1 MTNKEND
8 SIIGSKERVIFM
20 VIRERY
26 LKLIRPFY
34 NQELIKVLIGIRRSG
49 KSVILMQIIE
59 ELKNSGIKDDHIIY
73 INFEDFDYDEY
84 TNPKKL
90 NDYVKNKIIDKD
102 KYYLFFDEIQNVES
116 WEKVI
121 NSFRATKNTSIF
133 ITGSN
138 SDLLSSDLATHISG
152 RYVSFKI
159 TPFTF
164 KEVCEF
170 LNLEN
175 RIDIENA
182 FNDYLKW
189 GGMPQRFMQTDIIST
204 KTYLNDIYDSIVI
217 KDIVKRFNI
226 KDIDLLNRI
235 VTYILTTP
243 SQTFSPDSLKKYMM
257 SESRN
262 VSLETLYNYLD
273 YIIRANLISKA
284 ERYDIRGKR
293 ILTGKYK
300 YYLTDLGFTNIL
312 SEGKKEQIG
321 AYLENIVYNE
331 LVTRGYN
338 VNVGNIENG
347 EIDFIA
353 TKFEEKIYIQV
364 AYILADEAVI
374 RREFDAYKKIEDNYP
389 KYVLSMDKFNFS
401 ENGIIH
407 ENIIDWLLKD

>member
-1 MTNKEND
+1 
-8 SIIGSKERVIFM
+8 M

-49 KSVILMQIIE
+49 KSVLLKQIID
-59 ELKNSGIKDDHIIY
+59 ELKKEKVDDKHIIY
-73 INFEDFDYDEY
+73 INFEDYDYEEY
-84 TNPKKL
+84 TDPKKL
-90 NDYVKNKIIDKD
+90 HELIKDKIIDDK
-102 KYYLFFDEIQNVES
+102 KYYVFFDEIQNVEE
-116 WEKVI
+116 WEKVV
-121 NSFRATKNTSIF
+121 NSLRATKNTSIF

-138 SDLLSSDLATHISG
+138 SDLLSSDLATHIAG

-164 KEVCEF
+164 DEVCKL
-170 LNLEN
+170 LNISEKHE
-175 RIDIENA
+175 IEEA

-189 GGMPQRFMQTDIIST
+189 GGMPQRFMQKDDASR
-204 KTYLNDIYDSIVI
+204 KNYLNDIYDSIVI

-226 KDIDLLNRI
+226 KDIDLLTRI

-243 SQTFSPDSLKKYMM
+243 AQTFSPDSLRKYMQ

-262 VSLETLYNYLD
+262 VSLETIYNYID
-273 YIIRANLISKA
+273 YITRAILISKA
-284 ERYDIRGKR
+284 ERYDVRGKR

-312 SEGKKEQIG
+312 SDGKKMQIG

-331 LVTRGYN
+331 LIARGYN
-338 VNVGNIENG
+338 VNIGTLENG

-353 TKFEEKIYIQV
+353 TRFNEKIYIQV
-364 AYILADEAVI
+364 AYILTDEKVI
-374 RREFDAYKKIEDNYP
+374 DREFNAYNKIDDNYP
-389 KYVLSMDKFNFS
+389 KYVLSMDKFNIS
-401 ENGIIH
+401 QNGIIH
-407 ENIIDWLLKD
+407 ENIIDWLLKK

>member
-1 MTNKEND
+1 
-8 SIIGSKERVIFM
+8 M

-26 LKLIRPFY
+26 LEKIRPFY
-34 NQELIKVLIGIRRSG
+34 DQELIKVLVGIRRSG
-49 KSVILMQIIE
+49 KSVILNQIID
-59 ELKNSGIKDDHIIY
+59 ELKNKGIDNNHIIY
-73 INFEDFDYDEY
+73 INFEDYDYDEY

-90 NDYVKNKIIDKD
+90 NGYVKKKIVDDK
-102 KYYLFFDEIQNVES
+102 KYYLFFDEIQNVNS
-116 WEKVI
+116 WEKVV

-138 SDLLSSDLATHISG
+138 SDLLSSDLATHIAG

-164 KEVCEF
+164 SEVCE
-170 LNLEN
+170 LEN
-175 RIDIENA
+175 KQKKDEIEDE
-182 FNDYLKW
+182 FNDYIKW
-189 GGMPQRFMQTDIIST
+189 GGMPQRFMQKDDASR
-204 KTYLNDIYDSIVI
+204 KAYLNDIYDSIII

-243 SQTFSPDSLKKYMM
+243 SQTFSPDSIKKYFE
-257 SESRN
+257 SESRG

-273 YIIRANLISKA
+273 YITRANLISKA

-331 LVTRGYN
+331 LIARGYV
-338 VNVGNIENG
+338 VNIGNTDNG
-347 EIDFIA
+347 EVDFIA
-353 TKFEEKIYIQV
+353 TRCSEKIYIQV
-364 AYILADEAVI
+364 AYILSDDSVV
-374 RREFDAYKKIEDNYP
+374 RREFDVYKKIQDNYP
-389 KYVLSMDKFNFS
+389 KYVFSMDKFDFS
-401 ENGIIH
+401 QDGIIH
-407 ENIIDWLLKD
+407 KNIIDWLLEK